1 MEIAKKLRNFK
12 IAAVIAAGLMAI
24 MAVGFVSANSSGP
37 PGHYRGW
44 VAAVDANG
52 RYTSMNKA
60 ATLEIIAP
68 NVDFDSLHVYFGA
81 PYGTTYWANRPD
93 YPDIADY
100 DLPKQPESPDVVYV
114 NGIPQPEDHPDVVAA
129 KAEYERAYAEWR
141 AHPEVERY
149 YNTQYAYLEGDHC
162 INALNA
168 SWTVYS
174 DNITPAPG
182 ETFLVNTP
190 AANNSEAAGCIAGVS
205 MIAERDGDV
214 VALLNMAMATGGKN
228 HMDGGSWF
236 VQMMDGMIATDQ
248 AGHPQFAQE
257 LISAETTEIQE
268 TFLGWQPPLPDWILA
283 FPQSAVDSYFP
294 CDETNAIDI
303 RDFNPDADPSK
314 GEDDGT
320 RFHSQFADEPK
331 PTTAYAPIQ
340 QGSTE
345 SSKHICTAEI
355 DEIVIP
361 AEYGNNYRKPVPAVD
376 GISIAPRSWEAA
388 E

>member
-68 NVDFDSLHVYFGA
+68 NVEFDSLHVYFGA
-81 PYGTTYWANRPD
+81 PVGKTYWANQPDSPEIEDYAIPPRPQLPEPPLVNGVPQDNDPD
-93 YPDIADY
+93 YLA
-100 DLPKQPESPDVVYV
+100 
-114 NGIPQPEDHPDVVAA
+114 
-129 KAEYERAYAEWR
+129 AYARYQQESAVWE
-141 AHPEVERY
+141 AHPEVVRY
-149 YNTQYAYLEGDHC
+149 NNDRDAHNEGYHC
-162 INALNA
+162 ANALNGT
-168 SWTVYS
+168 WTVYS

-182 ETFLVNTP
+182 EAFTVNTP

-236 VQMMDGMIATDQ
+236 VQRMGGMIATDE
-248 AGHPQFAQE
+248 AGHPQFEQA
-257 LISAETTEIQE
+257 LVTEEVTGIQE
-268 TFLGWQPPLPDWILA
+268 TFIGWQPELPDWILA
-283 FPQSAVDSYFP
+283 YPQSVIDQYFP
-294 CDETNAIDI
+294 CSMANAVDI
-303 RDFNPDADPSK
+303 RDGETPLSNIKFSSQYKDASSYHQQVP
-314 GEDDGT
+314 
-320 RFHSQFADEPK
+320 QF
-331 PTTAYAPIQ
+331 
-340 QGSTE
+340 QGDMVGAR
-345 SSKHICTAEI
+345 HVCTVDI
-355 DEIVIP
+355 DEVVVTP
-361 AEYGNNYRKPVPAVD
+361 AEYGNDYFRPVPAHEGVR
-376 GISIAPRSWEAA
+376 ISPRSWEAA